1 MTGFYLD
8 AGELKALAERVGATP
23 SQMSGAYNKAL
34 RGTLAKYRREA
45 LALMMAQTG
54 GKDKKALQRRVK
66 VFGQRLALTAAA
78 PGQGKLWFGLN
89 ALPVSAVKGRME
101 APPQPIRRR
110 DARGRFIRMTGAR
123 GITFTPESPQL
134 ATLSFPNSFIGIV
147 RGRESI
153 WQRNGRGFVH
163 EATVP
168 IYGPVRRAVSDDLYR
183 EMNAELLRRFEQDM
197 RGRIAGG
204 IK

>member
-1 MTGFYLD
+1 VTGFYLD
-8 AGELKALAERVGATP
+8 AGELKALAEQLGATP
-23 SQMSGAYNKAL
+23 AQMSGAYNKAL

-45 LALMMAQTG
+45 LTLMMAQTG

-89 ALPVSAVKGRME
+89 ALPVSSVKGRKE
-101 APPQPIRRR
+101 APPQPSRRR
-110 DARGRFIRMTGAR
+110 DARGRFIRMSGAR

-134 ATLSFPNSFIGIV
+134 AALSFPDSFIGIV
-147 RGRESI
+147 RGRETI

-168 IYGPVRRAVSDDLYR
+168 IYGPVRRAVSDDLYQ
-183 EMNAELLRRFEQDM
+183 EMNAELLKRFEQDM

-204 IK
+204 IR

>member
-8 AGELKALAERVGATP
+8 AGELKALAERVGAT
-23 SQMSGAYNKAL
+23 SAQMSGAYNKAL

-45 LALMMAQTG
+45 LNLMMAQTSA
-54 GKDKKALQRRVK
+54 KDKKALQRRVK
-66 VFGQRLALTAAA
+66 TFGQRLALTSAA

-89 ALPVSAVKGRME
+89 ALPVSAVKGHME
-101 APPQPIRRR
+101 APAQPARRR
-110 DARGRFIRMTGAR
+110 DARGRFVRINGAR
-123 GITFTPESPQL
+123 GATFTPGSSQL
-134 ATLSFPNSFIGIV
+134 ATFSFPDSFIGIV

-183 EMNAELLRRFEQDM
+183 EMNDELLKRFEQDM
-197 RGRIAGG
+197 KGRIAAG

>member
-23 SQMSGAYNKAL
+23 AQMSGAYNKAL

-45 LALMMAQTG
+45 LTLMMARTG

-66 VFGQRLALTAAA
+66 VFGQRLGLTAAA

-101 APPQPIRRR
+101 APPQPTRRR
-110 DARGRFIRMTGAR
+110 DARGRFIRITGAR
-123 GITFTPESPQL
+123 GVTFAPESPQF
-134 ATLSFPNSFIGIV
+134 ATMSFPDSFIGIV

-168 IYGPVRRAVSDDLYR
+168 IYGPVRRAVSDDLYQ
-183 EMNAELLRRFEQDM
+183 EMNAELLRRFEQDIK
-197 RGRIAGG
+197 GRIVAG